1 MGMSTSSSMC
11 GHCGTQ
17 NSIHEQFCTHCGYAL
32 AGGATQIPPAPH
44 RVTGTLQTGLLLEKR
59 YRIMQMIGQ
68 GGFGAVY
75 KATDE
80 RFQARLVAIKEMSD
94 AHLSP
99 YEKTQALQAFRHEAN
114 LLVQLNHPNL
124 PNVSDF
130 FEEGGKAYLV
140 MEFIEGQT
148 LENVQEQA
156 AGPLDEKQVM
166 DWAFQLCAVLH
177 YLHDRPQPII
187 FRDMKPSNVMLATD
201 GRLKLIDFGIA
212 RVFKAAGSKDTTLLG
227 SHGYAPLEQ
236 YGKGQSDA
244 RTDIYAL
251 GATLYDLLTRMV
263 PADAASRRVQ
273 PANFLPPRQINPL
286 ISPKVELIVLKA
298 MEQEPADRYQSVLEM
313 AQAILDTGVIS
324 QSAALNTIS
333 NPLQPHSTF
342 KPSSLPP
349 TAPQSPTAASQP
361 ASPAQQQ
368 TMVPPPI
375 ATPTP
380 PAGISRRGLLV
391 GGVLTGAVVLGGAG
405 LLSFVG
411 NRNNAA
417 SSQSNGSTNT
427 ISLHFTYSTE
437 KASWIE
443 AAVKAFH
450 QSNPTVNNQTVQVVL
465 DPRGSL
471 EAQDGILNGS
481 LQPTIWSPA
490 SFLELNQLT
499 SAWKQKNGG
508 KEILVSTGD
517 LLPKSLVFS
526 PLVFAV
532 WQERAR
538 ILQHKYGSIDWP
550 TLHDALILK
559 NGWSDIGGP
568 TEWGLV
574 KFGQTHPAQS
584 NSGLLSITLLAYAY
598 HKIQRGLIVEQ
609 VRDASFLKYFSEIEG
624 AVTAFGRSSGTYLTN
639 EVIQKGPA
647 AYDVTTTYE
656 NLVLT
661 SSKDAIARWNQP
673 LQPFYPALNIVSDHP
688 FALLQGSWV
697 SPEAREAART
707 FRDFL
712 LTDEQQRQA
721 LKSGFRPTN
730 PNIKLTEAVPGN
742 PFPGSA
748 IQIKSQIQPLAQ
760 TPAGSVI
767 DELLKQWSE
776 RYKDAPTALSSIPQP
791 LKGLI

>member
-1 MGMSTSSSMC
+1 MT
-11 GHCGTQ
+11 
-17 NSIHEQFCTHCGYAL
+17 
-32 AGGATQIPPAPH
+32 PVPR
-44 RVTGTLQTGLLLEKR
+44 RVTGTLQAGLALERR
-59 YRIMQMIGQ
+59 YRIIQMIGK

-80 RFQARLVAIKEMSD
+80 RFQARVVAIKEMSD
-94 AHLSP
+94 AQLSP
-99 YEKTQALQAFRHEAN
+99 QEKTQALQAFRHEAN

-140 MEFIEGQT
+140 MEFVEGQT
-148 LENVQEQA
+148 LENIQEQA

-187 FRDMKPSNVMLATD
+187 FRDMKPSNVMLAAD

-212 RVFKAAGSKDTTLLG
+212 RVFKAAGVKDTTLLG

-236 YGKGQSDA
+236 YGKGQSDT

-251 GATLYDLLTRMV
+251 GATLYDLLTNTV

-273 PANFLPPRQINPL
+273 PANFLQPRQINAH
-286 ISPKVELIVLKA
+286 ISPKVEVIVLKA
-298 MEQEPADRYQSVLEM
+298 MEQEPADRYQSALEM
-313 AQAILDTGVIS
+313 AQAILDTGLIS
-324 QSAALNTIS
+324 QSTALNTIG
-333 NPLQPHSTF
+333 NPLQPLSTF
-342 KPSSLPP
+342 KPSSQQP
-349 TAPQSPTAASQP
+349 TTPQGFATASQP
-361 ASPAQQQ
+361 AGPVQQQ
-368 TMVPPPI
+368 TMVPSQ
-375 ATPTP
+375 TQL
-380 PAGISRRGLLV
+380 AGISRRGLLV
-391 GGVLTGAVVLGGAG
+391 GGVLAGAVVLGGAG
-405 LLSFVG
+405 VLAFTRSQNSVS
-411 NRNNAA
+411 
-417 SSQSNGSTNT
+417 SSQGSGSTNT
-427 ISLHFTYSTE
+427 IPLHFTYSTE
-437 KASWIE
+437 KADWIE

-450 QSNPTVNNQTVQVVL
+450 QSNPTINNQTIQVML
-465 DPRGSL
+465 DPHGSL

-499 SAWKQKNGG
+499 AAWKQKNSG
-508 KEILVSTGD
+508 KEILISTGD

-538 ILQHKYGSIDWP
+538 VLQHKYGNIDWP
-550 TLHDALILK
+550 TIHDALILK

-568 TEWGLV
+568 AEWGLV

-598 HKIQRGLIVEQ
+598 HKIQRGLTIEQ
-609 VRDASFLKYFSEIEG
+609 VRDPNFLKYFSDIEG

-661 SSKDAIARWNQP
+661 SSKDATSRWNQP
-673 LQPFYPALNIVSDHP
+673 LQPFYPGLNIVSDHP
-688 FALLQGSWV
+688 FALLQGSWIT
-697 SPEAREAART
+697 PEAREAARK

-712 LTDEQQRQA
+712 LTDEQQRLA

-730 PNIKLTEAVPGN
+730 PNIKLTEALPGN
-742 PFPGSA
+742 PFLASA

-760 TPAGSVI
+760 TPAGGVI
-767 DELLKQWSE
+767 TELLKQWSD
-776 RYKDAPTALSSIPQP
+776 RYKDAPTALSSTFQEQ
-791 LKGLI
+791 KGLI

>member
-1 MGMSTSSSMC
+1 MPST
-11 GHCGTQ
+11 T
-17 NSIHEQFCTHCGYAL
+17 
-32 AGGATQIPPAPH
+32 P
-44 RVTGTLQTGLLLEKR
+44 RVTGTLQAGLLLEKR
-59 YRIMQMIGQ
+59 YRIIQMIGQ

-99 YEKTQALQAFRHEAN
+99 QEKTQALQAFRHEAN

-140 MEFIEGQT
+140 MEFVEGQT
-148 LENVQEQA
+148 LEDVQDQA

-166 DWAFQLCAVLH
+166 GWAFQLCAVLH

-187 FRDMKPSNVMLATD
+187 FRDMKPANVMLATD
-201 GRLKLIDFGIA
+201 GQLKLIDFGIA
-212 RVFKAAGSKDTTLLG
+212 RVFKSAGTKDTTLLG

-251 GATLYDLLTRMV
+251 GATLYDLLTRTV

-273 PANFLPPRQINPL
+273 PANFLEPRRINPS
-286 ISPKVELIVLKA
+286 ISLRVELIILKA
-298 MEQEPADRYQSVLEM
+298 MEQEPEDRYQSALEM
-313 AQAILDTGVIS
+313 AQAILDTGLIS
-324 QSAALNTIS
+324 QSAALNT
-333 NPLQPHSTF
+333 PLQASSTF
-342 KPSSLPP
+342 KPSSQPP
-349 TAPQSPTAASQP
+349 TTPQGFPAASQP
-361 ASPAQQQ
+361 ANPVQQQ
-368 TMVPPPI
+368 AM
-375 ATPTP
+375 ASPTP
-380 PAGISRRGLLV
+380 PATTQPTGISRRGVLV
-391 GGVLTGAVVLGGAG
+391 GGILAATAVLGGTG
-405 LLSFVG
+405 LLAF
-411 NRNNAA
+411 R
-417 SSQSNGSTNT
+417 SSQNTASGSQGNGSTNA
-427 ISLHFTYSTE
+427 IALHFTYSTE
-437 KASWIE
+437 KADWIE

-450 QSNPTVNNQTVQVVL
+450 QSNPTVNNQAIQVVL
-465 DPRGSL
+465 DPRGSV

-490 SFLELNQLT
+490 SFLELNQLSST
-499 SAWKQKNGG
+499 WKQKNGG

-532 WQERAR
+532 WQERANV
-538 ILQHKYGSIDWP
+538 LQHKYGSIDWP

-568 TEWGLV
+568 AEWGLV

-598 HKIQRGLIVEQ
+598 HKIQRGLTVEQ
-609 VRDASFLKYFSEIEG
+609 VRDANFLKYFSEIEG

-661 SSKDAIARWNQP
+661 SSKDATARWNQP

-697 SPEAREAART
+697 APEAREAARK

-730 PNIKLTEAVPGN
+730 PNVKLTEAVPGN

-760 TPAGSVI
+760 TPAGGVI
-767 DELLKQWSE
+767 EELLKQWSE
-776 RYKDAPTALSSIPQP
+776 RYKDAPTALSSIPLQR
-791 LKGLI
+791 KGLI